1 MRSVRPIPPLLSLR
15 VFEAVARHLSFSSAA
30 QELNVTQSAV
40 SHHIKKLEEDL
51 GLPLFARRPRA
62 VALTEAGQAYQVHVA
77 AAFERLRLGTEAIR
91 AASAPS
97 VLTVGLLASFGTRWL
112 ASRLRGFHA
121 AHPGIELRL
130 RPDIA
135 LADLA
140 RGEVDVA
147 IRYGRGKWPGLRAR
161 KLMPERLAVVCAPA
175 LLAGPGR
182 PPRRLRPQDLLRFP
196 ILSSHASEPFEWAA
210 WAARFGLDLGQA
222 QTVHLHDYNI
232 VVEAALA
239 GQGIAMG
246 RHRLIGPHLASG
258 ALVHALPG
266 MVLDDPDIGWWLVTA
281 NGPRG
286 AALETF
292 CDWLMAVAAQAVEEV
307 GNAGA
312 APLGKDDGG
321 MDQSGSSV
329 RAKD

>member
-1 MRSVRPIPPLLSLR
+1 
-15 VFEAVARHLSFSSAA
+15 
-30 QELNVTQSAV
+30 
-40 SHHIKKLEEDL
+40 
-51 GLPLFARRPRA
+51 
-62 VALTEAGQAYQVHVA
+62 
-77 AAFERLRLGTEAIR
+77 
-91 AASAPS
+91 
-97 VLTVGLLASFGTRWL
+97 
-112 ASRLRGFHA
+112 
-121 AHPGIELRL
+121 
-130 RPDIA
+130 
-135 LADLA
+135 
-140 RGEVDVA
+140 
-147 IRYGRGKWPGLRAR
+147 
-161 KLMPERLAVVCAPA
+161 MPERLAVVCAPA
-175 LLAGPGR
+175 LLAGGAAAAAAAPAG
-182 PPRRLRPQDLLRFP
+182 PAALPHPQLARQR
-196 ILSSHASEPFEWAA
+196 AFEWAA
-210 WAARFGLDLGQA
+210 WAPLRPDWPA

-239 GQGIAMG
+239 GRGIAMG
-246 RHRLIGPHLASG
+246 RHRLIGPQLASG

-292 CDWLMAVAAQAVEEV
+292 CDWLMGRGRATVEEV

>member
-40 SHHIKKLEEDL
+40 SHHIKKLEADL
-51 GLPLFARRPRA
+51 GLPLFERRPRA

-140 RGEVDVA
+140 RAEVDVA

-161 KLMPERLAVVCAPA
+161 KLMPERLAVVCAPG
-175 LLAGPGR
+175 LLAGQGR
-182 PPRRLRPQDLLRFP
+182 PRRPQDLLRFP

-222 QTVHLHDYNI
+222 QTLHLHDYNI

-246 RHRLIGPHLASG
+246 RHRLIGPQLASG

-266 MVLDDPDIGWWLVTA
+266 TVLDDPDIGWWLVTA

-286 AALETF
+286 TAVEAF
-292 CDWLMAVAAQAVEEV
+292 CDWLMAVATEA
-307 GNAGA
+307 AGEA
-312 APLGKDDGG
+312 GGAGGAPGGKDGGG
-321 MDQSGSSV
+321 MDRSGSSLH
-329 RAKD
+329 AKD